1 MKSMYFNKFAD
12 SFDFIAP
19 VETSYLKAE
28 IFASLNHRPAMKA
41 EHVHVGWFF
50 ESSQLTFNASKLK
63 LKNCDY

>member
-41 EHVHVGWFF
+41 EHVHVG
-50 ESSQLTFNASKLK
+50 
-63 LKNCDY
+63 